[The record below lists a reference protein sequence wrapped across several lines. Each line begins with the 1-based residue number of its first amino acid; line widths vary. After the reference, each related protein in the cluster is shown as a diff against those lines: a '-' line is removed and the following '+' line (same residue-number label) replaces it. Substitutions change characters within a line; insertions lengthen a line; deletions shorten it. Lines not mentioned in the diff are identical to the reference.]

1 MQRRVEEPAKS
12 TDVARA
18 MVCALDQQYGRAIE
32 LRAPLCPLL
41 AHSNC
46 ACTWISLALDGHKR
60 MSILR
65 SLTEY
70 LDA

>member
-41 AHSNC
+41 AHP
-46 ACTWISLALDGHKR
+46 TQEVGEIQLY
-60 MSILR
+60 SIGVKKLFI
-65 SLTEY
+65 
-70 LDA
+70 